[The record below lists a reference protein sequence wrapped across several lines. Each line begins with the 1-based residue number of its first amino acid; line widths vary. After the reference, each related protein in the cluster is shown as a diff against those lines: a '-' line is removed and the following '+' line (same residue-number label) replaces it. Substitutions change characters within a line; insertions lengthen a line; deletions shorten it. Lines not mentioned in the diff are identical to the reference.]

1 MEFLINAIK
10 TVNRVIE
17 TAVNVIEV
25 VASVIKYVK
34 NFIKPL
40 LGGHFY
46 MKGLR

>member
-1 MEFLINAIK
+1 MKIPINAIK
-10 TVNRVIE
+10 TVNGLIQ

-25 VASVIKYVK
+25 VTSVIKYVT